1 MSILLAATALKGMA
15 GRFMAKRGAKA
26 LGKKMIPQAIG
37 AGGLASGLPAL
48 RAALPALRQRT
59 LPMLRRVLPG
69 AGMVGGGAALGALTG
84 MDGAPRRRR
93 RSRGL
98 TAAELRGFR
107 RTAKLIKD
115 FCPTVR
121 KIPRAALGGRK
132 SCR

>member
-1 MSILLAATALKGMA
+1 MSILIAAKALAS
-15 GRFMAKRGAKA
+15 RFAAKRGAKA
-26 LGKKMIPQAIG
+26 LGKRMVPQVMG
-37 AGGLASGLPAL
+37 ATGIAGGLPAL
-48 RAALPALRQRT
+48 RAALPAIKQRA
-59 LPMLRRVLPG
+59 LPMIRRVLPG

-115 FCPTVR
+115 YCPTVR

-132 SCR
+132 PCR